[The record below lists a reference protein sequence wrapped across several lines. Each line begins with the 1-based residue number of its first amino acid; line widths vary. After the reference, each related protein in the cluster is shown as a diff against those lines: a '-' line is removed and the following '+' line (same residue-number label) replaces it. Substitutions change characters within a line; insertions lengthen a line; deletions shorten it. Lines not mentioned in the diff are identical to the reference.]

1 MRTYSELIT
10 IPDFLSRYEYL
21 KCPRRIGEETF
32 GFERWLNQTFYRS
45 PEWKT
50 IRDKV
55 IVRDCGCD
63 LGIPDRVITG
73 KIIVHHMNPIK
84 IEDISDRNLDL
95 ILNMDYLI
103 CCSHNTHEAI
113 HYGNA
118 SILTPD
124 TLPERKPD
132 DTIQWR

>member
-132 DTIQWR
+132 DTIPWR